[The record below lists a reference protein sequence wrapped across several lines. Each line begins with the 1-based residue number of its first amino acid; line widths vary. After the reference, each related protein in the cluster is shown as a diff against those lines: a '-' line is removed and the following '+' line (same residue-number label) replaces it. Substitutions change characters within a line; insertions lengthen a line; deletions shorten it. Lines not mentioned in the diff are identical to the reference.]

1 MRIAPGELAETSGFV
16 MRVIHERGQQVF
28 EVQSV
33 DTGVKIDPREYE
45 PATGMQIIDM
55 DEKIK
60 AISKRGQQMVQQ
72 MPQNC
77 VQMTPEMQQQMPQSR

>member
-1 MRIAPGELAETSGFV
+1 
-16 MRVIHERGQQVF
+16 
-28 EVQSV
+28 
-33 DTGVKIDPREYE
+33 
-45 PATGMQIIDM
+45 M